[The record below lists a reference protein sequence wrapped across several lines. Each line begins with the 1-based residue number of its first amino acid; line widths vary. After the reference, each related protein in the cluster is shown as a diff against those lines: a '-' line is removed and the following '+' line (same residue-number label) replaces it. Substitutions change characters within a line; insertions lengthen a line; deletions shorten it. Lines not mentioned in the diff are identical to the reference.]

1 MKSFKALCAATL
13 LAFGA
18 SSSALAT
25 PFTVTSPT
33 GINVASLGA
42 TAAGGLVIDLYG
54 LNGAHV
60 VSQLAANSLFSGY
73 TSATTLLGTQN
84 YTPAVLAALGGGL
97 QAAAFRFTL
106 EDGDTASGDFDYNQN
121 GLKVNT
127 VTFGNWSSVI
137 AQNTNNGG
145 NIDNNNNKGFS
156 TGGFR
161 DNVLDTGWFYSNN
174 AALLGSLF
182 ATLQSTNKLVFA
194 LTDSDAGDNS
204 LNFTKGVNSTMV
216 NVGQAPQ
223 AVSAVPEP
231 GSLALLG
238 LGLLGLAGLRRKARK
253 S

>member
-1 MKSFKALCAATL
+1 MKSFKVLCAATL

-18 SSSALAT
+18 SASALAT

-33 GINVASLGA
+33 GINVSSLGA
-42 TAAGGLVIDLYG
+42 SAVGGIVIDLFG
-54 LNGAHV
+54 TNGAHV
-60 VSQLAANSLFSGY
+60 VSQLSANSLFQGTT
-73 TSATTLLGTQN
+73 TSTTTIGTQN

-97 QAAAFRFTL
+97 QGAAFRFTL
-106 EDGDTASGDFDYNQN
+106 SDGDNAVDEFDYNQN

-127 VTFGNWSSVI
+127 VSFGNWSTVI
-137 AQNTNNGG
+137 TQETNNGG
-145 NIDNNNNKGFS
+145 NSAGTFS

-161 DNVLDTGWFYSNN
+161 NNSLDTGWFYSNN
-174 AALLGSLF
+174 AALLSSLF
-182 ATLQSTNKLVFA
+182 TTLQATNKLVFA
-194 LTDSDAGDNS
+194 LTDSDAGDNV
-204 LNFTKGVNSTMV
+204 LNFKNGVNSSMV
-216 NVGQAPQ
+216 NVGQAPV